1 LTKGPFGHIIAVSTK
16 ESAMGYF
23 SNLELDIES
32 MAADGYSPAEIAERL
47 EIPFEDVVAV
57 LEKLEEEG
65 YDDDYDGQPTEL
77 EEWMD
82 FDPDC

>member
-1 LTKGPFGHIIAVSTK
+1 
-16 ESAMGYF
+16 MGYF

-32 MAADGYSPAEIAERL
+32 MTADGYSPAEIAERL
-47 EIPFEDVVAV
+47 EIPVDSVLAV

-65 YDDDYDGQPTEL
+65 YDDYDGQPTEL

>member
-1 LTKGPFGHIIAVSTK
+1 
-16 ESAMGYF
+16 MGYF

-57 LEKLEEEG
+57 LEKLEDEA
-65 YDDDYDGQPTEL
+65 YDGDYDGQPTEL